1 MKIVHYIPSIDR
13 SWGGTS
19 TFMQVL
25 AKPLGKR
32 AELHIVTHVSEN
44 PLVMENCEVHYIPR
58 YRPFSASW
66 ERAVREVLDGC
77 NPDVVHINCCF
88 SENPLVME
96 NCEVHYIPRYRP
108 FSASWERAV
117 REVLDGCNPDVV
129 HINCCWTPD
138 CAMVQKLAQ
147 RYGYKVV
154 LSPHGML
161 EPWIIHRHYYTRK
174 LPALWLYQKEAV
186 RKADCL
192 HATAESERD
201 NLLKL
206 GYNAHV
212 EVVGLGIDAESIV
225 LKKSWKRTK
234 QVLFLSR
241 VHVKKGIHYLVEAV
255 GVLREQL
262 QGYKILVAGE
272 GEPAYVDSLR
282 QMIADRGLQDM
293 IQLIGGV
300 YGDEKWEL
308 FRSADFFVLP
318 THSENFGL
326 AIAEAL
332 ASGTPVIT
340 TVGTP
345 WSDLNSSQAGEWIE
359 IGTQPLVE
367 ALKRFLALPEE
378 ELERMGRN
386 GRKLIETKYSA
397 EVMAEKMM
405 DVYRK

>member
-32 AELHIVTHVSEN
+32 AELHIVTH
-44 PLVMENCEVHYIPR
+44 I
-58 YRPFSASW
+58 
-66 ERAVREVLDGC
+66 
-77 NPDVVHINCCF
+77 

-147 RYGYKVV
+147 RCGYKVV

-225 LKKSWKRTK
+225 LKN
-234 QVLFLSR
+234 
-241 VHVKKGIHYLVEAV
+241 
-255 GVLREQL
+255 
-262 QGYKILVAGE
+262 
-272 GEPAYVDSLR
+272 
-282 QMIADRGLQDM
+282 RGK
-293 IQLIGGV
+293 
-300 YGDEKWEL
+300 E
-308 FRSADFFVLP
+308 RNRCFFF
-318 THSENFGL
+318 HGC
-326 AIAEAL
+326 
-332 ASGTPVIT
+332 
-340 TVGTP
+340 
-345 WSDLNSSQAGEWIE
+345 
-359 IGTQPLVE
+359 
-367 ALKRFLALPEE
+367 
-378 ELERMGRN
+378 M
-386 GRKLIETKYSA
+386 
-397 EVMAEKMM
+397 
-405 DVYRK
+405 

>member
-32 AELHIVTHVSEN
+32 AELHIVTH
-44 PLVMENCEVHYIPR
+44 I
-58 YRPFSASW
+58 
-66 ERAVREVLDGC
+66 
-77 NPDVVHINCCF
+77 

-147 RYGYKVV
+147 RCGYKVV

-282 QMIADRGLQDM
+282 QMIADRDLQDM

-308 FRSADFFVLP
+308 FRSADFLCFLR
-318 THSENFGL
+318 
-326 AIAEAL
+326 IRR
-332 ASGTPVIT
+332 I
-340 TVGTP
+340 
-345 WSDLNSSQAGEWIE
+345 SDLLLRRPWLRVHLLLRRWVRRGVI
-359 IGTQPLVE
+359 
-367 ALKRFLALPEE
+367 
-378 ELERMGRN
+378 
-386 GRKLIETKYSA
+386 
-397 EVMAEKMM
+397 
-405 DVYRK
+405 

>member
-32 AELHIVTHVSEN
+32 AEVHIVTHVSEN

-66 ERAVREVLDGC
+66 KK
-77 NPDVVHINCCF
+77 
-88 SENPLVME
+88 
-96 NCEVHYIPRYRP
+96 
-108 FSASWERAV
+108 AV

-147 RYGYKVV
+147 RCGYKVV

-206 GYNAHV
+206 GYNVHV

-225 LKKSWKRTK
+225 LKNRGKERNRC
-234 QVLFLSR
+234 FFF
-241 VHVKKGIHYLVEAV
+241 H
-255 GVLREQL
+255 
-262 QGYKILVAGE
+262 GY
-272 GEPAYVDSLR
+272 
-282 QMIADRGLQDM
+282 M
-293 IQLIGGV
+293 
-300 YGDEKWEL
+300 
-308 FRSADFFVLP
+308 
-318 THSENFGL
+318 
-326 AIAEAL
+326 
-332 ASGTPVIT
+332 
-340 TVGTP
+340 
-345 WSDLNSSQAGEWIE
+345 
-359 IGTQPLVE
+359 
-367 ALKRFLALPEE
+367 
-378 ELERMGRN
+378 
-386 GRKLIETKYSA
+386 
-397 EVMAEKMM
+397 
-405 DVYRK
+405 

>member
-32 AELHIVTHVSEN
+32 AEVHIVTHVSEN

-66 ERAVREVLDGC
+66 KRG
-77 NPDVVHINCCF
+77 
-88 SENPLVME
+88 
-96 NCEVHYIPRYRP
+96 
-108 FSASWERAV
+108 V

-138 CAMVQKLAQ
+138 CAMVQKLVQ
-147 RYGYKVV
+147 RCGYKVV

-345 WSDLNSSQAGEWIE
+345 WSDLNSSQAGKWIE

-367 ALKRFLALPEE
+367 ALKRFLALPEK